1 MAIGKRLRI
10 VDDGSCPCEGPM
22 GKTTYHKQ
30 RHLEDVTNHI
40 KGLENTR
47 IDNQMKRINAR
58 VQSGQISKEMGR
70 FLKNNI

>member
-1 MAIGKRLRI
+1 MSIGKRLRI

-22 GKTTYHKQ
+22 GKTTYHSQ
-30 RHLEDVTNHI
+30 RHSEDIQNHI
-40 KGLENTR
+40 KLIEGER

-58 VQSGQISKEMGR
+58 VQSGQISKSTAK